1 MRLTRPL
8 QRPTSPEEAA
18 EILAVAPACG
28 QQRHPVPGLRPV
40 FSARAVALSA
50 PWSGAAFSA
59 TIQRMIDSTSPSG
72 NIDLQRLRCR
82 REAALAEL
90 FAQHR
95 PRLRRM
101 VDMRL
106 DPRVAGRVDPSDVL
120 QEAFMDA
127 SNQLQ
132 GYLDKTPMQPFLWLR
147 FLTGQRLMAL
157 HRRHLGAQKR
167 DAKRDVPLPG
177 LGRPQ
182 VYSESLSCQ
191 LAGRLTTPSGAVAR
205 LEMQTRLHE
214 ALEEMEPLDCEIL
227 ALRHFEELT
236 NNEAAEELGI
246 SKAAASKRYVRALDR
261 LRKVLAGMPGLLPE

>member
-1 MRLTRPL
+1 MN
-8 QRPTSPEEAA
+8 
-18 EILAVAPACG
+18 
-28 QQRHPVPGLRPV
+28 
-40 FSARAVALSA
+40 
-50 PWSGAAFSA
+50 
-59 TIQRMIDSTSPSG
+59 DSSLLPSDSD
-72 NIDLQRLRCR
+72 IHRLRAQ

-90 FAQHR
+90 FARHR
-95 PRLRRM
+95 ARLRRM

-106 DPRVAGRVDPSDVL
+106 DPRMAGRVDPSDVL

-132 GYLDKTPMQPFLWLR
+132 GYLDKLPMQPFLWLR

-157 HRRHLGAQKR
+157 HRQHLGAQKR

-177 LGRPQ
+177 LGRRNGF
-182 VYSESLSCQ
+182 SESLSCH

-214 ALEEMEPLDCEIL
+214 ALGGLEPLDCEIL

-236 NNEAAEELGI
+236 NNEAAEELSI

-261 LRKVLAGMPGLLPE
+261 LRKTLAGIPGLLPE

>member
-1 MRLTRPL
+1 
-8 QRPTSPEEAA
+8 
-18 EILAVAPACG
+18 
-28 QQRHPVPGLRPV
+28 
-40 FSARAVALSA
+40 
-50 PWSGAAFSA
+50 
-59 TIQRMIDSTSPSG
+59 MIDSNLPSA
-72 NIDLQRLRCR
+72 DPDVQRLRSER
-82 REAALAEL
+82 DSALAEL
-90 FAQHR
+90 FARHR
-95 PRLRRM
+95 ARLRRM
-101 VDMRL
+101 VDIRL

-132 GYLDKTPMQPFLWLR
+132 SYLDKLPMQPFLWLR

-157 HRRHLGAQKR
+157 HRRHLGARKR

-182 VYSESLSCQ
+182 VYSGSLSCH

-205 LEMQTRLHE
+205 LEMQARLHE
-214 ALEEMEPLDCEIL
+214 ALDGMEPLDCEIL

-246 SKAAASKRYVRALDR
+246 SKAAASKRYIRALDR
-261 LRKVLAGMPGLLPE
+261 LRKTLAGVPGLLPE